1 MERRLL
7 GATALASVA
16 LALAGCGADRGVAQ
30 DPNARVT
37 TLSILDYYNNQPDKT
52 LVQAGL
58 DTCATKLG
66 VTLSREVV
74 PGADL
79 ISKILQRA
87 SSDTLPDVMM
97 VDNPEVKQIA
107 AAGALAPL
115 GDYGVTADGFAP
127 GIVDATSLDGKLYG
141 LAPVVNTIALMYN
154 TEMLA
159 EAGISPPTT
168 WAELRDAA
176 KKLTTPDHYGIAF
189 SANATYEG
197 SWQFLPAMWTNG
209 GDETDLKSPQVA
221 EALQLWTDLV
231 NQGSASRSVLNW
243 TQGDVKDQFV
253 AGKAAMMLNGPW
265 QFPALDKF
273 PDLKWSVATFPVNRP
288 GQTVTTPLGGE
299 AWTVPITGKPASQRV
314 AAQFVACLNSPEQQM
329 EFARTRFAVPTRTD
343 LLPQFAAEV
352 PSMAAFTKQV
362 ATARARTGK
371 LSTSWPK
378 AATAMYTA
386 IQLALTDQST
396 PAEAFRQADE
406 S

>member
-231 NQGSASRSVLNW
+231 NQGSASRSVLN
-243 TQGDVKDQFV
+243 
-253 AGKAAMMLNGPW
+253 
-265 QFPALDKF
+265 
-273 PDLKWSVATFPVNRP
+273 
-288 GQTVTTPLGGE
+288 
-299 AWTVPITGKPASQRV
+299 
-314 AAQFVACLNSPEQQM
+314 
-329 EFARTRFAVPTRTD
+329 
-343 LLPQFAAEV
+343 
-352 PSMAAFTKQV
+352 
-362 ATARARTGK
+362 
-371 LSTSWPK
+371 
-378 AATAMYTA
+378 
-386 IQLALTDQST
+386 
-396 PAEAFRQADE
+396 
-406 S
+406 